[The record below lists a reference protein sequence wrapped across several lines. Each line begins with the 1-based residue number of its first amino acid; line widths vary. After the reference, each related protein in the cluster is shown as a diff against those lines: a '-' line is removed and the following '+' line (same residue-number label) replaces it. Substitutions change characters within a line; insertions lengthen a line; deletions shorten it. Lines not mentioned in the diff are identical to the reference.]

1 MTIRWQTALVTAA
14 VLALAAASARAQP
27 PVARP
32 QPPPAAPGARTP
44 APAPAPAETARP
56 EAPPAAASPN
66 ASAPSPS
73 GTTPAAAAD
82 PDAAP
87 APEQLN
93 APVFPGAAYLGS
105 YDAGRGQRFHLFG
118 SSQSFA
124 EIVLFYR
131 GVLKDKGELVFEEPP
146 THMFDVGKF
155 REDDV
160 AFPPGVTVKDY
171 AVGGSPGLPNPA
183 PGGTPAFFP
192 TVIQIVPPPPGLASR
207 RAP

>member
-1 MTIRWQTALVTAA
+1 MTIRWRTALVTAA
-14 VLALAAASARAQP
+14 VLALATASARAQP

-44 APAPAPAETARP
+44 APAPAETARP
-56 EAPPAAASPN
+56 EAPPAAAAPDTRPASP
-66 ASAPSPS
+66 A
-73 GTTPAAAAD
+73 GTTPAAA
-82 PDAAP
+82 PEGDAAP

-93 APVFPGAAYLGS
+93 APVFPTAAYLGS
-105 YDAGRGQRFHLFG
+105 YDAGRGQRFYLFG

-124 EIVLFYR
+124 EIVLYYR
-131 GVLKDKGELVFEEPP
+131 SVLKDKGELVFEEPA
-146 THMFDVGKF
+146 THMFDVGRF

-171 AVGGSPGLPNPA
+171 AIGGSPGLPNPK

-192 TVIQIVPPPPGLASR
+192 TVIQIVPPPPGVASR
-207 RAP
+207 RTP